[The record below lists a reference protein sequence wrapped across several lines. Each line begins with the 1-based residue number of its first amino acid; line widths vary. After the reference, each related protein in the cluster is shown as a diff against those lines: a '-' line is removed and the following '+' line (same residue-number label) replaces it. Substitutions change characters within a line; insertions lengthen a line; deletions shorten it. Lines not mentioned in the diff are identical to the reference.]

1 MIKSMNIDH
10 SFKEFLITQQIKG
23 NSKQTV
29 AFYRNCVSPMI
40 DFIGAKTDTAQLS
53 LETLRK
59 YALYLRG
66 RDIADNSYKTYMK
79 GIKAYLSW
87 LYEEEYTSV
96 NLSEKLK
103 LPKAQRKTIDVLTP
117 TEIKTL
123 FDSFN
128 VRTITG
134 LRNYC
139 ICALMLDSGL
149 RRSEVIRLKTSDL
162 HIFEGYAIINGK
174 GNKQRCVPLGNV
186 SKKYLIKYTSLRPC
200 DIDTESL
207 FLTKQNTPIKNATIA
222 RIFKTIKVTK
232 VGDVNLTR
240 RVYPHLL
247 RHTFATTYLENG
259 GNIYALQQILGHT
272 TLDMVKK
279 YVHLTQAKTVVNFD
293 KYSPLDNLN

>member
-1 MIKSMNIDH
+1 MNIDY

-53 LETLRK
+53 IETLRK
-59 YALYLRG
+59 YALYLRE
-66 RDIADNSYKTYMK
+66 RDITDNSYKTYIK
-79 GIKAYLSW
+79 GIKAYLHW

-96 NLSEKLK
+96 NFSEKLK
-103 LPKAQRKTIDVLTP
+103 LPKAQRKTIDVLTEN
-117 TEIKTL
+117 EIKAL
-123 FDSFN
+123 FSSFN
-128 VRTITG
+128 VKTMIG

-139 ICALMLDSGL
+139 ICALMIDSGL
-149 RRSEVIRLKTSDL
+149 RRSEVIRLKTTDL

-174 GNKQRCVPLGNV
+174 GNKQRHVPLGNV
-186 SKKYLIKYTSLRPC
+186 SKKYLIKYMSLRPC
-200 DIDTESL
+200 DTDTESL

-222 RIFKTIKVTK
+222 RVFKTVKATK
-232 VGDVNLTR
+232 VGDVHLTR
-240 RVYPHLL
+240 RIYPHLL
-247 RHTFATTYLENG
+247 RHTFATSYLENG

-279 YVHLTQAKTVVNFD
+279 YVHLTQTKTVVNFD
-293 KYSPLDNLN
+293 KYSPLDNLK